1 MPTLGKLSLRH
12 RSLNMNNDEEQTE
25 GRRVGVH
32 PIIVVFGVIFGLW
45 LFISLIIPK
54 SKNTPT
60 HGPGSSPNAITQ
72 LPGIIPSEHIP
83 SFRVTGTVKGMNA
96 ITILVPSAT
105 TDSQIIALLQSFQ
118 KARLDHSLAELL
130 PATTPED
137 RLGAFAIADIF
148 IFSEEKYANPESAKS
163 LSRGAHAPGEFYPSS
178 IPYEVAMENVRG
190 HYAIDLYNKAQPEQ
204 ASIGFGE
211 DATGVYS
218 KRYQRVF

>member
-1 MPTLGKLSLRH
+1 MS
-12 RSLNMNNDEEQTE
+12 DEEPTE

-45 LFISLIIPK
+45 LFITLIIPK

-60 HGPGSSPNAITQ
+60 HGPGASSNAIAPLQ
-72 LPGIIPSEHIP
+72 GIVSSDLIP
-83 SFRVTGTVKGMNA
+83 SFRVTGKVMGMNA
-96 ITILVPSAT
+96 IAVLVPSAS

-118 KARLDHSLAELL
+118 KARLQDSLEELL
-130 PATTPED
+130 PTTTPED
-137 RLGAFAIADIF
+137 RLGAFAIADIY
-148 IFSEEKYANPESAKS
+148 IFSEEEYANEESAKS

-178 IPYEVAMENVRG
+178 IPYEVAMEKVRG
-190 HYAIDLYNKAQPEQ
+190 HYAIDLYNKTNPEQ

-211 DATGVYS
+211 EATGVYS

>member
-1 MPTLGKLSLRH
+1 MS
-12 RSLNMNNDEEQTE
+12 DEEPTE

-45 LFISLIIPK
+45 LFITLIIPK

-60 HGPGSSPNAITQ
+60 HGPGASSNAIAPLQ
-72 LPGIIPSEHIP
+72 GIVSSDLIP
-83 SFRVTGTVKGMNA
+83 SFRVTGKVMGMNA
-96 ITILVPSAT
+96 IAVLVPSAT

-118 KARLDHSLAELL
+118 KARLQNSLEGLL

-137 RLGAFAIADIF
+137 RLGAFAVADIY
-148 IFSEEKYANPESAKS
+148 IFSEEEYANEESAKS

-178 IPYEVAMENVRG
+178 IPYEVAMEKVRG
-190 HYAIDLYNKAQPEQ
+190 HYSIDLYNKTNPEH

-211 DATGVYS
+211 EATGVYS

>member
-1 MPTLGKLSLRH
+1 M
-12 RSLNMNNDEEQTE
+12 NDEEPTE
-25 GRRVGVH
+25 GRRVGIH

-54 SKNTPT
+54 SKDTPAHRQGT
-60 HGPGSSPNAITQ
+60 TSTAKGP
-72 LPGIIPSEHIP
+72 LPGIVSSDLIP
-83 SFRVTGTVKGMNA
+83 SFTVTDTIAGMNA

-118 KARLDHSLAELL
+118 KARLSETLEELL

-137 RLGAFAIADIF
+137 RLSPFAIADIY
-148 IFSEEKYANPESAKS
+148 IFSDKQYANQESAKS

-178 IPYEVAMENVRG
+178 IPYEVAMEHVRG
-190 HYAIDLYNKAQPEQ
+190 HYAIDLYNKTKPEQ

-211 DATGVYS
+211 DETGVYS

>member
-1 MPTLGKLSLRH
+1 MS
-12 RSLNMNNDEEQTE
+12 DEEPTE

-32 PIIVVFGVIFGLW
+32 PLIVVFGVIFGLW
-45 LFISLIIPK
+45 LFITLIIPK

-60 HGPGSSPNAITQ
+60 HGPGSSPNAHAP
-72 LPGIIPSEHIP
+72 LPGIVSSDLIPQFH
-83 SFRVTGTVKGMNA
+83 VTGTVIGMNA

-118 KARLDHSLAELL
+118 KARLNGSLEGLL

-137 RLGAFAIADIF
+137 KLGPFAIADMY
-148 IFSEEKYANPESAKS
+148 IFSEKEYANQESAKS

-178 IPYEVAMENVRG
+178 IPYEVAMEKVRG
-190 HYAIDLYNKAQPEQ
+190 HFSIDLYNKTKPEH

-211 DATGVYS
+211 DETGVYS